1 MVAYEGVVIGDN
13 CVLGE
18 GGVLHPNVKLW
29 PHKEIEAGATI
40 KDSIIWGNRGRR
52 ALFSRFGVSG
62 VVNIDLTPE
71 FAAKLSAAL
80 GAALP
85 KSSYVAINRDAHRS
99 ARMLKRA
106 LVSGLPGTGINVWDL
121 GSVAIPVLRHFV
133 RQRKDTS
140 AGIHV
145 RLSPFD
151 QRGGHSYHRQPG
163 FEPEQLGRARIER
176 NFFARTFD
184 VRS

>member
-1 MVAYEGVVIGDN
+1 M
-13 CVLGE
+13 
-18 GGVLHPNVKLW
+18 
-29 PHKEIEAGATI
+29 
-40 KDSIIWGNRGRR
+40 
-52 ALFSRFGVSG
+52 
-62 VVNIDLTPE
+62 
-71 FAAKLSAAL
+71 
-80 GAALP
+80 
-85 KSSYVAINRDAHRS
+85 AISRDAHRS

-163 FEPEQLGRARIER
+163 FEPEQLSRARIER